1 MGDKMKSDSARIAQ
15 DNVESENTWPYNNAE
30 HNKSK
35 KARRAPSRP

>member
-35 KARRAPSRP
+35 KAWRAPSRP